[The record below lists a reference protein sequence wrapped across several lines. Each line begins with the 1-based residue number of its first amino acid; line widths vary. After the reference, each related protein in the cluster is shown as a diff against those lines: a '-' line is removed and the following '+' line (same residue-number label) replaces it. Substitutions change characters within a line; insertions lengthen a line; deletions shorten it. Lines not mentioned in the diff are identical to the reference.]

1 MCHVG
6 APQFL
11 WPKAARYAAH
21 QLNMWPSDA
30 QPWVTPISLWTGVSH
45 VTLQSTPPQRPVL
58 VVSRGAGGAA
68 AKGGCT
74 GAAGLGDTVSGGAGG
89 VRVETFTVEDRAV
102 SIQWPSLAS
111 PPGFPSVPQFPPRSS
126 LRPVAVEPRGVFAGG
141 TGDTGGVVAGGSCS
155 GGAGAGDTGTATP
168 TPRTVRFLTHVQRL
182 DWLEKEERDRFERAQ
197 QQQQEES
204 QSER

>member
-1 MCHVG
+1 MEVARTSMCHVG

-30 QPWVTPISLWTGVSH
+30 QPWVTPISLWT
-45 VTLQSTPPQRPVL
+45 
-58 VVSRGAGGAA
+58 GAA